1 MKVTYTEN
9 GSIKTR
15 TCDYAAIGGDKNL
28 YLVYKDGVDDEA
40 NPCYRTI
47 TLSPRCVILEVC

>member
-9 GSIKTR
+9 GTIKTR
-15 TCDYAAIGGDKNL
+15 SCDYAAIDGDKNL
-28 YLVYKDGVDDEA
+28 YLVYKDGIDDDA

-47 TLSPRCVILEVC
+47 TLNPGSVILTIA